1 MSAQKSSRVDLL
13 EKKITALIQVVQR
26 LLDEN
31 AYLKD
36 LAVGTLE
43 TTKLMNGY
51 DEAIEKLKEKMAEEA
66 KDKQDKKLEL

>member
-1 MSAQKSSRVDLL
+1 MKSQKSSRVDLL
-13 EKKITALIQVVQR
+13 EKKIQALIGVVQQ

-43 TTKLMNGY
+43 TIKHMPDY
-51 DEAIEKLKEKMAEEA
+51 EEAINKLKAQVTEKASAKAETET
-66 KDKQDKKLEL
+66 

>member
-1 MSAQKSSRVDLL
+1 MKGEKQSRVDLL
-13 EKKITALIQVVQR
+13 EKKIDALIRVVQQ

-43 TTKLMNGY
+43 TIKLMPDY
-51 DEAIEKLKEKMAEEA
+51 DKAIEELKEKAAAELSEAEEA
-66 KDKQDKKLEL
+66 TTS

>member
-1 MSAQKSSRVDLL
+1 MKSQKSSRVDLL
-13 EKKITALIQVVQR
+13 EKKIQALIGVVQQ

-43 TTKLMNGY
+43 TIKCMPDY
-51 DEAIEKLKEKMAEEA
+51 EEAIKKLKAQVAEKASAEAET
-66 KDKQDKKLEL
+66 ES

>member
-1 MSAQKSSRVDLL
+1 MKGSKQSRTDLL
-13 EKKITALIQVVQR
+13 EKKIDALIKVVQQ

-43 TTKLMNGY
+43 TIKLMDDY
-51 DEAIEKLKEKMAEEA
+51 EDAIEKLKEKVAEESGKTEEA
-66 KDKQDKKLEL
+66 KAS

>member
-1 MSAQKSSRVDLL
+1 MKSQKSSRVDLL
-13 EKKITALIQVVQR
+13 EKKIQALIGVVQQ

-43 TTKLMNGY
+43 TIKHMPDY
-51 DEAIEKLKEKMAEEA
+51 EEAIKKLKAQVTEKASAEA
-66 KDKQDKKLEL
+66 KTES